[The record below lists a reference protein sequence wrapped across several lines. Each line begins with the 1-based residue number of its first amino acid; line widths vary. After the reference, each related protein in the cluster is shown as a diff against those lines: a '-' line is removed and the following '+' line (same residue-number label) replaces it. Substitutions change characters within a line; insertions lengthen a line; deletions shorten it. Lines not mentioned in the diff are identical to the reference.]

1 MINGLESFLEN
12 DFLQQEGLNFQSQAE
27 GIIQELKQGN
37 YSTLLDV
44 YNFLWDLEESRKI
57 TRELAESKTADLDQ
71 VSQDLAQIGIYKLF
85 SFYYP
90 KRDFPVE
97 FDQYSRSHR
106 VETIETGLLNN
117 SQFLSQMAI
126 LPSDQIVATV
136 RGLNNKPEELWL
148 YDFDGSREQIA
159 QLDGTKSALLTL
171 PDGRIITAGGT
182 ILACHAFN
190 KATCRWES
198 ETIFDAKSIGC
209 REGQAMILELL
220 SNNRFLMNPGL
231 DSTFLVEYVNGAWR
245 YNALQIEHQ
254 DTHLTSTYLRS
265 TGSNSFYNVSA
276 TGVVEYVHIKDN
288 FHMDR
293 QRISPPSEVRMIEP
307 LPGGK
312 MICVNKEQNFYLRDL
327 NLQTNKVLEC
337 KGTPLKFSNLIRIL
351 KSVDENK
358 FLVNNIESI
367 GLLDATIPS
376 KTFITP
382 IVEYRSVN
390 PPMHMLADGTT
401 AVASNVYALPGPG
414 RSDTEYVIQIHK
426 R

>member
-1 MINGLESFLEN
+1 
-12 DFLQQEGLNFQSQAE
+12 
-27 GIIQELKQGN
+27 
-37 YSTLLDV
+37 
-44 YNFLWDLEESRKI
+44 
-57 TRELAESKTADLDQ
+57 
-71 VSQDLAQIGIYKLF
+71 
-85 SFYYP
+85 
-90 KRDFPVE
+90 
-97 FDQYSRSHR
+97 
-106 VETIETGLLNN
+106 
-117 SQFLSQMAI
+117 MAI
-126 LPSDQIVATV
+126 LPSDQVVATV

-159 QLDGTKSALLTL
+159 QLEGTKSALLTL

-182 ILACHAFN
+182 ILACHTFN
-190 KATCRWES
+190 KNTDKWDS

-209 REGQAMILELL
+209 REGQAMILEIL

-231 DSTFLVEYVNGAWR
+231 DSTFLVEYINGEWR
-245 YNALQIEHQ
+245 YNALQIEPKESR
-254 DTHLTSTYLRS
+254 LTSVYLRS

-276 TGVVEYVHIKDN
+276 NGVVEYVHIKDN

-307 LPGGK
+307 LPEGK
-312 MICVNKEQNFYLRDL
+312 MICVNKSQNFYLRDFNSKTTKL
-327 NLQTNKVLEC
+327 LEC

-358 FLVNNIESI
+358 FLVNNLESI
-367 GLLDATIPS
+367 GLLDATTPS

-390 PPMHMLADGTT
+390 PPMHILADGTI
-401 AVASNVYALPGPG
+401 ALANNVSTPSGST
-414 RSDTEYVIQIHK
+414 RDSEYVIQIHK